1 MSNEHYLHNPLIH
14 QDRRLGSSDDAW
26 VRQFDCTHIKPLII
40 CRGPIRKEAMDV
52 FTEMGITNYG
62 ILLSEKDSI
71 VYPRAIAPELRVIG
85 DPHRVH
91 RVSDYSGVDK
101 ADREAR
107 IEEIIQIAKDH
118 GYNAIFAGYGFM
130 AEDETMVASMENAG
144 LNFIGPC
151 SRTVRQAGL
160 KDEAKRT
167 ALKAGVSVTPGV
179 DNATALT
186 LLKKYPTVEALS
198 ALCQEH
204 GLEGV
209 DLMGQEL
216 EDLADRV
223 LGVSYKAGIDLYT
236 IDELIETLHES
247 VQGMNDQYPNNRVRL
262 KAIGGGGGKGQ
273 RIVERGD
280 AERTGELVK
289 EILQEVKASGV
300 GDNKNVLVELNIES
314 TRHQEIQVI
323 GNGEWCT
330 TLGGRDCSLQMYEQK
345 LLEVS
350 VTRESL
356 IQAAD
361 EADAAGLTDHAEVL
375 RADVVTLD
383 TMEEEASRF
392 GAAVGLDSVSTFE
405 CIVDTDSHFFMEM
418 NTRIQ
423 VEHRVSEL
431 CYALKFSNPDNG
443 GESFT
448 VNSLVEAMVLLAAH
462 GPKLPPPERVLRNN
476 DSLEARMNATNDALQ
491 PHAGGQIEHWSDAVE
506 GEIRDDQG
514 ICVHNP
520 DTDVFMK
527 YTLAGAYDSNI
538 ALILSV
544 GDSRLTAYEEMA
556 EILRVTT
563 LRGRDLS
570 TNLNFHYGLVHWF
583 LSRTVHARP
592 TTKFIVPYL
601 TAVGE
606 LAAVA
611 RKIDLEAAWR
621 GYSLASTSNDSQV
634 LDEKKTLVLRPIEKL
649 LSCPHTLS
657 GWLSANKDA
666 FAFEN
671 GRVTFTE
678 NPVDLLVDT
687 YHFLNLDSEGS
698 AAASERIW
706 SQDASL
712 LDTAEAFYMDAANA
726 LNADSWE
733 ALAGDLAAD
742 SAEGVSKD
750 QWQAIRS
757 AHAGHQAGLSLLLL
771 LPAMAAQT
779 GFYELKI
786 NADLSIHIPDRLLD
800 DDHQDAMAKA
810 LAPPPVA
817 KSDEIVATSG
827 GMFYGREAP
836 GEALYVEAGSTFKRG
851 DPLFIVEVMKM
862 FNKVNAPFDGRIDD
876 VLVEGDG
883 VIIKKGQPIFKVTP
897 DEKPEDVSDE
907 ELAARRAKSTQ
918 ELLNCVI

>member
-1 MSNEHYLHNPLIH
+1 
-14 QDRRLGSSDDAW
+14 
-26 VRQFDCTHIKPLII
+26 
-40 CRGPIRKEAMDV
+40 
-52 FTEMGITNYG
+52 
-62 ILLSEKDSI
+62 
-71 VYPRAIAPELRVIG
+71 
-85 DPHRVH
+85 
-91 RVSDYSGVDK
+91 
-101 ADREAR
+101 
-107 IEEIIQIAKDH
+107 
-118 GYNAIFAGYGFM
+118 
-130 AEDETMVASMENAG
+130 
-144 LNFIGPC
+144 
-151 SRTVRQAGL
+151 
-160 KDEAKRT
+160 
-167 ALKAGVSVTPGV
+167 
-179 DNATALT
+179 
-186 LLKKYPTVEALS
+186 
-198 ALCQEH
+198 
-204 GLEGV
+204 
-209 DLMGQEL
+209 
-216 EDLADRV
+216 
-223 LGVSYKAGIDLYT
+223 
-236 IDELIETLHES
+236 
-247 VQGMNDQYPNNRVRL
+247 
-262 KAIGGGGGKGQ
+262 
-273 RIVERGD
+273 
-280 AERTGELVK
+280 
-289 EILQEVKASGV
+289 
-300 GDNKNVLVELNIES
+300 
-314 TRHQEIQVI
+314 
-323 GNGEWCT
+323 
-330 TLGGRDCSLQMYEQK
+330 
-345 LLEVS
+345 
-350 VTRESL
+350 
-356 IQAAD
+356 
-361 EADAAGLTDHAEVL
+361 
-375 RADVVTLD
+375 
-383 TMEEEASRF
+383 MEEEASRF

-431 CYALKFSNPDNG
+431 CYALKFSNPEIG

-634 LDEKKTLVLRPIEKL
+634 LDAKKTLVLRPIEKL

-666 FAFEN
+666 FAFDD

-678 NPVDLLVDT
+678 NPVDVLVDT

-779 GFYELKI
+779 GFYELKV

-836 GEALYVEAGSTFKRG
+836 GEALYVEAGSTFKTG